1 MKTRRNTYNFNSKY
15 KNEDENEE
23 GEQTVN
29 EIKVI
34 GNNIYLYSDINQE
47 LALNFNTQ
55 LKKLEEKLI
64 IVSIQYDCEL
74 PNINIHINSEGGEV
88 FSALSMVDSIKSCK
102 VPITT
107 IVEGQAASAATLISI
122 VADTRKITSNSYM
135 LIHQIS
141 SGFEGKHNEFKDEMK
156 NLNRLM
162 KSMKKIYKEYTNL
175 DESKLDSC
183 LKKDIW
189 WSSKFCLDN
198 GLVDEIV

>member
-15 KNEDENEE
+15 KNEDESD
-23 GEQTVN
+23 GEQTIN
-29 EIKVI
+29 EIKVT

-47 LALNFNTQ
+47 IALNFNTE

-88 FSALSMVDSIKSCK
+88 FSALSMVDSIKNCK

>member
-15 KNEDENEE
+15 KNEDESE
-23 GEQTVN
+23 GEQTIN
-29 EIKVI
+29 EIKVT

-47 LALNFNTQ
+47 IALNFNTE

-88 FSALSMVDSIKSCK
+88 FSALSMVDSIKNCK

>member
-1 MKTRRNTYNFNSKY
+1 MKTRRNNYNFKY
-15 KNEDENEE
+15 KNEDESEE
-23 GEQTVN
+23 LEEESIN

-47 LALNFNTQ
+47 VALDFNTK

-64 IVSIQYDCEL
+64 IVSIQYDCQL

-122 VADTRKITSNSYM
+122 VGDTRKITSNSYM
-135 LIHQIS
+135 LIHQLS
-141 SGFEGKHNEFKDEMK
+141 SGFTGKHNEFKDEMK

-162 KSMKKIYKEYTNL
+162 KTMKKMYKEYTNL
-175 DESKLDSC
+175 NENKLDNC
-183 LKKDIW
+183 LKKDVW
-189 WSSKFCLDN
+189 WSSEFCLNN

>member
-15 KNEDENEE
+15 KNEDESE
-23 GEQTVN
+23 GEQTIN
-29 EIKVI
+29 EIKVT

-47 LALNFNTQ
+47 VALNFNTQ

-88 FSALSMVDSIKSCK
+88 FSALSMVDSIKNCK